1 MINTEQ
7 TEAKPETMVPIP
19 KAEPVEDLT
28 KKSVSDLEEM
38 I

>member
-1 MINTEQ
+1 
-7 TEAKPETMVPIP
+7 MVPIP
-19 KAEPVEDLT
+19 KAEPEVKERMEDLT